1 MNKIL
6 YNKFT
11 FYLNLNSNEIID
23 IHSNELD
30 ERITSNQTRNMNQ
43 MIQNKL
49 GLSIKNMNYIY
60 SK

>member
-30 ERITSNQTRNMNQ
+30 ERITMNQTRNIHQ
-43 MIQNKL
+43 
-49 GLSIKNMNYIY
+49 KNYY
-60 SK
+60 S